1 MPLNNS
7 QSITES
13 DSGTQPNR
21 FQPLTFS
28 GAAVDYFKIHFV
40 NLLLSIITIGL
51 YVPWARVRHRRFFYS
66 NTRILGDG
74 IDYLA
79 RGIDLLKGWLIAM
92 AVLISYNILPMID
105 NEYAVFQLGYTGAL
119 ILLAPWAINK
129 SLQFNARN
137 LVWRDVRFKWD
148 GTYLGVAIYLFLG
161 PLLGILSFGLLLPIF
176 SRLMSHYIAK
186 HYSFSTTRF
195 TIETSLANFYKAALA
210 AVGVFIGV
218 VIVVAVPVALYLF
231 FAGNGEQGLTSV
243 FAHSQGTIITA
254 IFAGQLVFIGLI
266 MAVTTYYRAVTR
278 NLMVNG
284 LALGD
289 DIRFRSDI
297 SAIRL
302 VVITLQNAVVSIL
315 SLSLLWPWA
324 QVRKYRYMVDN
335 TWLRPNGDLDHFI
348 DQQQAKSSALGDALS
363 EAGGIEISI

>member
-1 MPLNNS
+1 MPHNDS
-7 QSITES
+7 QNITES
-13 DSGTQPNR
+13 DAATLPNR

-28 GAAVDYFKIHFV
+28 GTAGDYFKIHFV
-40 NLLLSIITIGL
+40 NLFLSIITIGL

-148 GTYLGVAIYLFLG
+148 GTYFGVAIYLFLG
-161 PLLGILSFGLLLPIF
+161 PLIGLLSFGLLLPIF
-176 SRLMSHYIAK
+176 SRLMRHYIAK
-186 HYSFSTTRF
+186 HYSFGTTRF
-195 TIETSLANFYKAALA
+195 TIETSLADFYKAALA

-218 VIVVAVPVALYLF
+218 VMVVAIPVALYLF
-231 FAGNGEQGLTSV
+231 FTGNGKQGLTSV
-243 FAHSQGTIITA
+243 FAHSQGTIITL
-254 IFAGQLVFIGLI
+254 IFGGQLLFIGLI

-278 NLMVNG
+278 NLMVTG

-297 SAIRL
+297 SAVRL
-302 VVITLQNAVVSIL
+302 VVITLQNAVLSIL

-335 TWLRPNGDLDHFI
+335 TWVRPNGDLDHFI
-348 DQQQAKSSALGDALS
+348 DQQQANSSALGDALS

>member
-1 MPLNNS
+1 MPHNDS
-7 QSITES
+7 QNITES
-13 DSGTQPNR
+13 NPGTLPNR

-28 GAAVDYFKIHFV
+28 GTAGDYFKIHFV
-40 NLLLSIITIGL
+40 NLFLSIITIGL

-92 AVLISYNILPMID
+92 AVLISYNILPIID

-148 GTYLGVAIYLFLG
+148 GTYFGVAIYLFLG
-161 PLLGILSFGLLLPIF
+161 PLIGLLSFGLLLPIF
-176 SRLMSHYIAK
+176 SRLMRHYIAK
-186 HYSFSTTRF
+186 HYSFGTTRF
-195 TIETSLANFYKAALA
+195 TIETSLTDFYKAALA

-218 VIVVAVPVALYLF
+218 VMVIAIPVALYLF
-231 FAGNGEQGLTSV
+231 FTGNGEQGLTSV
-243 FAHSQGTIITA
+243 FAHSQGTIITL
-254 IFAGQLVFIGLI
+254 IFGGQLLFIGLI

-278 NLMVNG
+278 NLMVTG

-297 SAIRL
+297 SAFRL
-302 VVITLQNAVVSIL
+302 VVITLQNAVLSIL

-335 TWLRPNGDLDHFI
+335 TWVRPNGDLDHFI
-348 DQQQAKSSALGDALS
+348 DQQQANSSALGDALS